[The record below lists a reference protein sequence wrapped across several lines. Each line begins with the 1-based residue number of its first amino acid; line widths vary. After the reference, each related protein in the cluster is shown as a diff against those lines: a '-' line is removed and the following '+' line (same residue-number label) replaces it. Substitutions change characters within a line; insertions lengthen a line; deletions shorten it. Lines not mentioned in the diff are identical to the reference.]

1 MIRPRW
7 QKVIADLWGNRTRS
21 ILVVASI
28 AVGLFA
34 LGVIATIYAVSL
46 DDMRRGYAAANPSN
60 VTIQSSLFSQGLVD
74 HIAAIEGVKQ
84 AIGVRFFS
92 TRLLTNPQK
101 WSAIDIQALRNPG
114 EQQVNL
120 VTLVDGVWP
129 PGDGEIVVD
138 QHKLQDVNAQIGEK
152 VTLELPSGKT
162 QQLKLVGIV
171 KDSTIGAF
179 LSMGGYFRAPVQGY
193 INQDTLETLEQPLP
207 KRFNRLY
214 VTVDGDSTDANY
226 LGSVETILREML
238 KKNDVTISSTE
249 LRSSFDHPNHYLAQ
263 AVLSVLIVIG
273 LLAVFLSGF
282 LITNTLQA
290 ILNQQVQQI
299 GILKSVGARRT
310 QIAGIYL
317 MLNLLYGLLAL
328 AIALPLSFVV
338 AYSIVGYLTQ
348 MMNTTFYGFRI
359 VPGVVLIEV
368 VLAIMMPQIAAF
380 FPVRQGTKISVQEA
394 LSGIQ
399 QDHPPNQGWLDRRIS
414 RLRNVSMLLLI
425 SLRNTFRRKGR
436 LFLTVLTLSLGGAIF
451 IATFNVRV
459 SLLDYV
465 GQIIQ
470 YFLADVNVTL
480 DRTYPITEIS
490 SLIQEVPG
498 VKMVEGWAFART
510 ELLKADELGRREC
523 IPAGAASSQPAG
535 EADRGGGALDQSRRP
550 ECHHLERAFP

>member
-1 MIRPRW
+1 M
-7 QKVIADLWGNRTRS
+7 
-21 ILVVASI
+21 
-28 AVGLFA
+28 
-34 LGVIATIYAVSL
+34 
-46 DDMRRGYAAANPSN
+46 
-60 VTIQSSLFSQGLVD
+60 
-74 HIAAIEGVKQ
+74 
-84 AIGVRFFS
+84 
-92 TRLLTNPQK
+92 
-101 WSAIDIQALRNPG
+101 
-114 EQQVNL
+114 
-120 VTLVDGVWP
+120 
-129 PGDGEIVVD
+129 
-138 QHKLQDVNAQIGEK
+138 
-152 VTLELPSGKT
+152 
-162 QQLKLVGIV
+162 
-171 KDSTIGAF
+171 
-179 LSMGGYFRAPVQGY
+179 
-193 INQDTLETLEQPLP
+193 
-207 KRFNRLY
+207 
-214 VTVDGDSTDANY
+214 
-226 LGSVETILREML
+226 
-238 KKNDVTISSTE
+238 
-249 LRSSFDHPNHYLAQ
+249 
-263 AVLSVLIVIG
+263 
-273 LLAVFLSGF
+273 
-282 LITNTLQA
+282 
-290 ILNQQVQQI
+290 NQQVQQI

-510 ELLKADELGRREC
+510 ELLKADDSVGESVSLLA
-523 IPAGAASSQPAG
+523 PPAASPLVKPILVEGRWIVPAT
-535 EADRGGGALDQSRRP
+535 RMPSP
-550 ECHHLERAFP
+550 